1 MSVWK
6 SILCTSS
13 ELILYFLLNLQQA
26 KEEFFS
32 VCFKA
37 NLDVLHFIPPHWI
50 PAMQKMFLLRRPRIK
65 KKIKNFKIP
74 QKALDI
80 FQMDKLTDLPKEEN
94 G

>member
-1 MSVWK
+1 MV
-6 SILCTSS
+6 CTSS

-26 KEEFFS
+26 NEEFYS

-50 PAMQKMFLLRRPRIK
+50 PAMQKMFLLRRLWIK
-65 KKIKNFKIP
+65 KKKKVLKIP